1 MYVHILSLSVFLAIH
16 LRLPRNNP
24 HMIIEPT
31 RTVELAHSGYGWT
44 VVIEL
49 KHPLVGSK
57 TTPPQL
63 VVNHS
68 RIMASQTSMK
78 NIPPPA
84 DGDDVANVVASPA
97 RTGANNLPTITQS
110 CESPPATPA
119 PSNPP
124 QAGAFE
130 LASSEKK
137 KNVNEPAILHEETRV
152 ESGNGN
158 SSSPGQLSQPT
169 VDFHSQLMVMF
180 NATTE
185 DETPPNV
192 EVSKEEKNDTSN
204 MNDPTNSEGHS
215 MSTNGSKS
223 NEQKDESQS
232 NYFPSQSKYNTRGS
246 SKDPKNNKKNKKHSL
261 GGDDSGGDGGD
272 SDGDDDDD
280 DDDDDASSEKS
291 DDYNDEE
298 FESDEEGVEEGN
310 DDEVKFLGETTCI
323 YTK

>member
-1 MYVHILSLSVFLAIH
+1 
-16 LRLPRNNP
+16 
-24 HMIIEPT
+24 
-31 RTVELAHSGYGWT
+31 
-44 VVIEL
+44 
-49 KHPLVGSK
+49 
-57 TTPPQL
+57 
-63 VVNHS
+63 
-68 RIMASQTSMK
+68 MASQTSMK
-78 NIPPPA
+78 NVPPHA

-97 RTGANNLPTITQS
+97 RTDANNLPTITQS
-110 CESPPATPA
+110 CESPPVTPA
-119 PSNPP
+119 SSNPP

-185 DETPPNV
+185 DETSPNV
-192 EVSKEEKNDTSN
+192 EVSKEEKNETSN
-204 MNDPTNSEGHS
+204 MNDPCTNSEGHS